1 MIDIDEHFE
10 KGTAVYEYASQA
22 IDQLNAARAAGLN
35 EQADRLEDSFL
46 QSIISLRKTNGTDPS
61 GFNAVRQSIGELTP
75 VIEQQRKS
83 QINFQTAESRI
94 DAVLNQAGAAGA
106 NVPNEVLKAVR
117 IAKLNKNAEAL
128 DSYAEGIE
136 ETNKIF
142 LTEKSKSQPKEQV
155 SLATLNPFEQE
166 RLSSLAAMKKIDP
179 NQIADPA
186 VFNELAQEVKKR
198 EAVETQAR
206 KIFRRLQAAR
216 ELYASPEL
224 MNEFGDTKPTQ
235 WTQTLF
241 TTGDNALHAALL
253 GQLKGGDLAQGM
265 AEVKAATGTSAGM
278 AVEETKALANSI
290 SALGPDL
297 PPEAAQ
303 KKLKQVIDDAKFA
316 LERLGVDQE
325 LIKNKTSGDDVLANK
340 TKYLLPDERKF
351 HLGVSGSSTGNS
363 SSGISTSTER
373 LRAITPQINQSPRT
387 RITGE

>member
-1 MIDIDEHFE
+1 MNPADYFKEGSEGYIQTKQALDIINAGREAGLPNMDQ
-10 KGTAVYEYASQA
+10 YENDLKASIALAKQSGWKQWGGFDASRQNINSLVPQLQGQIKSKNEYSQA
-22 IDQLNAARAAGLN
+22 KGQAETLFELTKSKGIVLTPNQSSTIENILQSGNTDQLKIT
-35 EQADRLEDSFL
+35 ADQLKNTLEMSN
-46 QSIISLRKTNGTDPS
+46 K
-61 GFNAVRQSIGELTP
+61 P
-75 VIEQQRKS
+75 V
-83 QINFQTAESRI
+83 AETQGKG
-94 DAVLNQAGAAGA
+94 DN
-106 NVPNEVLKAVR
+106 KAV
-117 IAKLNKNAEAL
+117 E
-128 DSYAEGIE
+128 
-136 ETNKIF
+136 
-142 LTEKSKSQPKEQV
+142 
-155 SLATLNPFEQE
+155 LNPFEQE
-166 RLSSLAAMKKIDP
+166 RVVNLARMREINPEQLK
-179 NQIADPA
+179 DPA
-186 VFNELAQEVKKR
+186 VFGELAQEVKKR
-198 EAVETQAR
+198 ESVETQAR

-265 AEVKAATGTSAGM
+265 AEVKAATGTAAGM